1 MVYISPFSFRDLR
14 FTNLFNLTKLAILV
28 TLTYASANVYAQIAN
43 DNCETATLITPVVSD
58 GPFTCFQGENL
69 DALPETFDNSCGIG
83 SFPTV
88 WYEVTTDAT
97 ATLMNIFVTSESFD
111 APTITLFQQVTDC
124 NSLIQVPM
132 TAADLLCVVGSNGEA
147 EALGSDVG
155 ASSTYYIAVSSLY
168 NAGGLFEI
176 CVNTIS
182 QASACVTSQS
192 IEITGRSASGP
203 LEGPFFPGETVSVCM
218 NVNSYTAAGNGCQW
232 FQGLIPVFGNG
243 WDPSSFDANGQPLNT
258 TVNGN
263 GIGLAGNG
271 LYGASTW
278 DWFNDTDYHHNNTFY
293 QISDFDGNGRLD
305 MCNILYNPNCPN
317 LGGINGGCCGPCWGT
332 PLGDFLPG
340 GWFAYGIN
348 GTCGTPGP
356 PARVDWGD
364 GNTCGGGMG
373 PWSFCFDLK
382 VRSFPDCISSSTTR
396 NLSLGFSTTADGET
410 GSWTGGAS
418 VCALDQ
424 PSYIRLPMCCN
435 ILTEIID
442 TIDPVCT
449 NHPLDYLI
457 IEPDVDYWEWTVNP
471 GSVLGAKNGRG
482 FSGAVIAD
490 TLINFG
496 NMPEQVTYTLIG
508 YAGGACQVF
517 KKMITVEVF
526 PQIQTLLSSQVMCST
541 PLIPYSLSP
550 SISGGT
556 GNYLY
561 QWSPNGET
569 TPSISISNPLNG
581 TNYQVIVLDNA
592 GCTDTAT
599 TILSV
604 YSTFPV
610 DILAPIQE
618 QCAQDGPLNVE
629 ASASGGMGPYNFEWT
644 LPDGMSMV
652 TSQIFSD
659 QSGNH
664 IIVVTDNEGCIS
676 KDSIMLTM
684 NETPIVTI
692 EPTNG
697 MPIICEGNSTNINA
711 ITTIGQAPFIYIWDT
726 PDGSESGQSIVAF
739 TSGTYSII
747 VDDANGCS
755 GSSEIVIEE
764 KPNPI
769 PELGPDTLV
778 CPDIV
783 DLELSVSEEFTDY
796 SWSIGS
802 TADGLKSIKINNPG
816 IYSVTVT
823 DEFGCTGEVDVYV
836 NTYPH
841 PEFQMPDTFEVVV
854 GGSITIDVDEYG
866 GPWIDYLWEQCVG
879 CNNVIVVTAT
889 GTYSVYV
896 FDENYCSAFQDFMVI
911 ESLKDINETLLL
923 TPNGDNANDILIIKG
938 IEQFPDNE
946 LFVVNRWGD
955 QVFHAKPYMND
966 WGGEGTD
973 GSLLTQGTYYYVLRN
988 VGSQIPQRG
997 DIVILK

>member
-1 MVYISPFSFRDLR
+1 MKRIVFQLFICLFSLNGSAQLNDFCEIATIISPVSSD
-14 FTNLFNLTKLAILV
+14 
-28 TLTYASANVYAQIAN
+28 SA
-43 DNCETATLITPVVSD
+43 
-58 GPFTCFQGENL
+58 FTCVQGENL
-69 DALPETFDNSCGIG
+69 GALPETFSNSCGIG

-88 WYEVTTDAT
+88 WYQVTTDGS
-97 ATLMNIFVTSESFD
+97 ATLMNIFVTSPSFD
-111 APTITLFQQVTDC
+111 APTITLFQSDC
-124 NSLIQVPM
+124 SSLIQVPL
-132 TAADLLCVVGSNGEA
+132 TAASLPCVVGSNGEA
-147 EALGSDVG
+147 EALGTDVG
-155 ASSTYYIAVSSLY
+155 ASSIYYIAVSSLN

-182 QASACVTSQS
+182 QTSACVTNQS
-192 IEITGRSASGP
+192 IEITARSSGGP

-232 FQGLIPVFGNG
+232 FQGLIPRFGNG
-243 WDPSSFDANGQPLNT
+243 WDPSSFDANGQPSNA

-263 GIGLAGNG
+263 PIGSAGNG
-271 LYGASTW
+271 LYSSSTW
-278 DWFNDTDYHHNNTFY
+278 DWFTESDYHHDNAFY
-293 QISDFDGNGRLD
+293 QIGDFDGNGTVE
-305 MCNILYNPNCPN
+305 MCNILYDPDCPN
-317 LGGINGGCCGPCWGT
+317 LSGITGGCCGPCWGT
-332 PLGDFLPG
+332 PWGDYLPG

-356 PARVDWGD
+356 PVAYDWGD

-373 PWSFCFDLK
+373 PWAFCFDLK
-382 VRSFPDCISSSTTR
+382 VRSFPDCNSSSTSR
-396 NLSLGFSTTADGET
+396 NLSFGFTTTSDGET
-410 GSWTGGAS
+410 GAWTGGAS

-424 PSYIRLPMCCN
+424 PSYVSLPMCCS
-435 ILTEIID
+435 ILTEVID
-442 TIDPVCT
+442 TIDPICT
-449 NHPLDYLI
+449 NQPLDYLI
-457 IEPDVDYWEWTVNP
+457 TEPTVDYWEWTVNP
-471 GSVLGAKNGRG
+471 GTVLGAKNGRG
-482 FSGAVIAD
+482 FSGIVISD
-490 TLINFG
+490 TLINNG
-496 NMPEQVTYTLIG
+496 NLPELVTYTLLG
-508 YAGGACQVF
+508 YGGACQVY
-517 KKMITVEVF
+517 KKMISVEVF
-526 PQIQTLLSSQVMCST
+526 PQIQTILSSQVMCST
-541 PLIPYSLSP
+541 PFVPYSLTP
-550 SISGGT
+550 TISGGSGT
-556 GNYLY
+556 YFY
-561 QWSPNGET
+561 AWSPTGET
-569 TPSISISNPLNG
+569 TPAISISNPING
-581 TNYQVIVLDNA
+581 ANYQVIVLDNA

-652 TSQIFSD
+652 TSQISSD

-676 KDSIMLTM
+676 KDSIILTL

-692 EPTNG
+692 EPSNG
-697 MPIICEGNSTNINA
+697 MPIICEGNSTNLNA
-711 ITTIGQAPFIYIWDT
+711 VNTIGQAPFIYIWDT

-755 GSSEIVIEE
+755 GSSEIDIEE
-764 KPNPI
+764 RPNPI

-778 CPDIV
+778 CPDID
-783 DLELSVSEEFTDY
+783 DLELSVSEKFFDY

-802 TADGLKSIKINNPG
+802 SADGMQSIEINTPG

-823 DEFGCTGEVDVYV
+823 DEFGCTGEDDVQV
-836 NTYPH
+836 NPLPQ
-841 PEFQMPDTFEVVV
+841 PEFPLPDTFELIH
-854 GGSITIDVDEYG
+854 GGSITIDADEYG
-866 GPWIDYLWEQCVG
+866 GPWSDYLWEQCLG
-879 CNNVIVVTAT
+879 CNNVIVVNVA
-889 GTYSVYV
+889 GSYSVYV
-896 FDENYCSAFQDFMVI
+896 FDENGCSAFQNFIVI
-911 ESLKDINETLLL
+911 ESLKDINETLLI
-923 TPNGDNANDILIIKG
+923 TPNGDNINDILIING

-946 LFVVNRWGD
+946 IFVVNRWGD

-966 WGGEGTD
+966 WGGEGSD
-973 GSLLTQGTYYYVLRN
+973 GSLLTQGTYYYILRN